1 MLIGR
6 RALNRGGGGGRLL
19 FACSKSLYYLTCSDF
34 AVVEAKKDLK

>member
-6 RALNRGGGGGRLL
+6 RALNRGGRGRLL

>member
-6 RALNRGGGGGRLL
+6 RALNRGGGRLL

>member
-6 RALNRGGGGGRLL
+6 RALNRGGGGRLL